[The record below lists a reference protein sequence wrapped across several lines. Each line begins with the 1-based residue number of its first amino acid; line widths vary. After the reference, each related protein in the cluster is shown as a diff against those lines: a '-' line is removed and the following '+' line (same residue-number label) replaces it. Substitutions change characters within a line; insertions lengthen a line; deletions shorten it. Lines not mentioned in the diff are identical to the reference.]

1 MSKKLFPFA
10 VVIISGNN
18 YPTDPSIP
26 TRLKNTAR
34 NFGNKMD
41 IANPVVKAFLAGSV
55 SGTCST
61 VLFQPLD
68 LVKTRIQNHQNQN
81 NLPNASSASGVT
93 HQQRPGIFQ
102 VARHVLAT
110 ERLPGLWRGIVPSI
124 TRTVPGVGLYFGS
137 LHWLKSGLGNDKP
150 SPVQAICL
158 GMTARSFAATVMIP
172 ITVIKTRF
180 ESGQFNYTRM
190 SSALIQIYKYE
201 GIRGLTCGLLPT
213 VVRDAPYSGLYLMFY
228 TQLKQNLIPSCRNL
242 LGLPTDFEDNQ
253 GSLQAATHFACGMMA
268 GFLASLVT
276 HPADVVKTKIQ
287 IKPEVYRS
295 IIHASRII
303 LTESGPRGFL
313 VGFAPRMLRRALM
326 SACAWTIYEEIMR
339 KMGLK

>member
-1 MSKKLFPFA
+1 
-10 VVIISGNN
+10 
-18 YPTDPSIP
+18 
-26 TRLKNTAR
+26 
-34 NFGNKMD
+34 
-41 IANPVVKAFLAGSV
+41 
-55 SGTCST
+55 
-61 VLFQPLD
+61 
-68 LVKTRIQNHQNQN
+68 
-81 NLPNASSASGVT
+81 
-93 HQQRPGIFQ
+93 
-102 VARHVLAT
+102 
-110 ERLPGLWRGIVPSI
+110 
-124 TRTVPGVGLYFGS
+124 
-137 LHWLKSGLGNDKP
+137 
-150 SPVQAICL
+150 
-158 GMTARSFAATVMIP
+158 
-172 ITVIKTRF
+172 
-180 ESGQFNYTRM
+180 
-190 SSALIQIYKYE
+190 
-201 GIRGLTCGLLPT
+201 
-213 VVRDAPYSGLYLMFY
+213 MFY

-242 LGLPTDFEDNQ
+242 LGLPADFEDNQ